1 LDGVSTPTLSGAP
14 ISGRDNY
21 LKGSGRGPVW
31 GEPDEMAL
39 RIVALMRVGLAI
51 GVGAAGSFLP
61 ANRIDSPGLFLI
73 VSLLWVPWSSAVFL
87 ATDRADS
94 RFALVGG
101 PVSDILVL
109 FAFEWF
115 TPSLGNGALF
125 AAAAVVAFATYL
137 CGRRVG
143 TVIACSALILHS
155 VAQYHLPVDERSNS
169 LVVMFVAVSLVGI
182 IGLVNRTTSLQRS
195 TAERSTNLQ
204 NTSDAILSRV
214 ADAVILTDEAGHLLQ
229 CNRAAEQIMGV
240 SSASAAGRDCAD
252 LLGLHRGEAALD
264 CSRGCQLLQ
273 TTDSPREAALGQE
286 VWRLAG
292 DRRQPLLAN
301 AEAVTDSEGNVIEVV
316 HSLRD
321 ITRIK
326 EADEAKTLF
335 LARTSH
341 ELKTPLVVITGF
353 AELLITTDLDATA
366 QRQAV
371 EAIHNRSV
379 ELSARVERLL
389 LSSQIEAG
397 QKTVSLRAAD
407 IAAIIEERARAVE
420 AATGR
425 TISTQV
431 PRDVPLV
438 LTDIQALSSVVDH
451 LHENAVKYSPG
462 GETVNLGVSFDD
474 RVVRVEVSDHGIG
487 MDPEQVA
494 HCFDKFWQGESTDV
508 RRFGGTGI
516 GLFIVQSLVEAIG
529 GRIEVDSQVGVG
541 TRFRVSLPRHVATPT
556 IEPPAQKPTGT
567 GERSMVREFMKQIGV
582 PERSAT

>member
-1 LDGVSTPTLSGAP
+1 MSTPTLSGAP
-14 ISGRDNY
+14 GTGRDNY
-21 LKGSGRGPVW
+21 LRGSGRGPVW

-39 RIVALMRVGLAI
+39 RIVALIRVALAI

-61 ANRIDSPGLFLI
+61 EARINSPGLFLI
-73 VSLLWVPWSSAVFL
+73 VSLVWVPWSSAVFL
-87 ATDRADS
+87 ATDRSDS
-94 RFALVGG
+94 RFALIGG
-101 PVSDILVL
+101 PLSDVLVL

-125 AAAAVVAFATYL
+125 AGAAVVAFGTYT

-143 TVIACSALILHS
+143 AALACTTLILHAT
-155 VAQYHLPVDERSNS
+155 AQNHLPTAERSNS

-182 IGLVNRTTSLQRS
+182 IGLVNRTTSIQRS

-214 ADAVILTDEAGHLLQ
+214 ADAVILTDESGQLLQ
-229 CNRAAEQIMGV
+229 CNKAAEQIMKR
-240 SSASAAGRDCAD
+240 SSEKASGRSCAD
-252 LLGLHRGEAALD
+252 MLGLHRGEAALD
-264 CSRGCQLLQ
+264 CSQGCQLLQ
-273 TTDSPREAALGQE
+273 ASSSREAALGQE
-286 VWRLAG
+286 VWRLDG

-301 AEAVTDSEGNVIEVV
+301 AEAVTDSDGNVIEVV

-335 LARTSH
+335 LATTSH

-353 AELLITTDLDATA
+353 AELLMTTELEASA

-371 EAIHNRSV
+371 EAIHGRSV
-379 ELSARVERLL
+379 ELSRIVERLL
-389 LSSQIEAG
+389 LSSQIESG
-397 QKTVSLRAAD
+397 HKTVSLAGAE
-407 IAAIIEERARAVE
+407 IGPVVKERATGIE
-420 AATGR
+420 SSTGR
-425 TISTQV
+425 TISTQIAN
-431 PRDVPLV
+431 DVPKV
-438 LTDIQALSSVVDH
+438 LTDVRALATVVDH
-451 LHENAVKYSPG
+451 LLENAVKYSPG

-474 RVVRVEVSDHGIG
+474 KTVRVEVADHGIG

-494 HCFDKFWQGESTDV
+494 HCFDKFWQGETTDV

-516 GLFIVQSLVEAIG
+516 GLFIVQSLVESIG

-541 TRFRVSLPRHVATPT
+541 SRFRVALPRLNPTSAHQPETP
-556 IEPPAQKPTGT
+556 KPTGT

>member
-1 LDGVSTPTLSGAP
+1 MSTPTLSGAP
-14 ISGRDNY
+14 VNGRDNY

-31 GEPDEMAL
+31 GEPDEMAV
-39 RIVALMRVGLAI
+39 RIAALIRVALAI

-61 ANRIDSPGLFLI
+61 QKSIESPGLFLLI
-73 VSLLWVPWSSAVFL
+73 SLVWVPWSTAVFL
-87 ATDRADS
+87 ATDRSES

-101 PVSDILVL
+101 PLSDVLVL

-125 AAAAVVAFATYL
+125 AAAAVVAFATYT

-143 TVIACSALILHS
+143 SFIACTALICHS
-155 VAQYHLPVDERSNS
+155 IAQFHLPADERSNS
-169 LVVMFVAVSLVGI
+169 LVVMFVAVSLLGI

-214 ADAVILTDEAGHLLQ
+214 ADAVILTDDSGHLLQ
-229 CNRAAEQIMGV
+229 CNRSAEQIIGTT
-240 SSASAAGRDCAD
+240 SEHASGRACAD
-252 LLGLHRGEAALD
+252 MLGLHRGEAALD

-273 TTDSPREAALGQE
+273 ANASAREAALGQE
-286 VWRLAG
+286 VWRLVEN
-292 DRRQPLLAN
+292 RRQPLLAN

-335 LARTSH
+335 LATTSH

-353 AELLITTDLDATA
+353 AELLMTTDLDGTA

-371 EAIHNRSV
+371 EAIHGRSV
-379 ELSARVERLL
+379 ELSRIVERLL
-389 LSSQIEAG
+389 LSSQIESG
-397 QKTVSLRAAD
+397 QKTVSLGATEIAPLVRERAAS
-407 IAAIIEERARAVE
+407 IESS
-420 AATGR
+420 TGR
-425 TISTQV
+425 TISTQISI
-431 PRDVPLV
+431 DVPTV
-438 LTDIQALSSVVDH
+438 LTDARALTTVIDH
-451 LHENAVKYSPG
+451 LLENAVKYSPG

-474 RVVRVEVSDHGIG
+474 KAVRVEVSDHGIG

-494 HCFDKFWQGESTDV
+494 HCFDKFWQGETTDV

-529 GRIEVDSQVGVG
+529 GRIEVDSQIGVG
-541 TRFRVSLPRHVATPT
+541 TRFRVALPRFVPTPSTPT
-556 IEPPAQKPTGT
+556 EPARPAGA

-582 PERSAT
+582 PERSAQ

>member
-1 LDGVSTPTLSGAP
+1 MSTTTLSGAP
-14 ISGRDNY
+14 GTGRDNY

-31 GEPDEMAL
+31 GEPDEMAV
-39 RIVALMRVGLAI
+39 RIVALIRVALAI

-61 ANRIDSPGLFLI
+61 EARISSPELFLV

-87 ATDRADS
+87 ATDRSDN
-94 RFALVGG
+94 RFATIGG
-101 PVSDILVL
+101 PLSDVLVL

-125 AAAAVVAFATYL
+125 AAAAVVAFGTYT

-143 TVIACSALILHS
+143 ALLACSALSLHS
-155 VAQYHLPVDERSNS
+155 FAQYHLPIEQRSNS

-204 NTSDAILSRV
+204 NTSDAILARV

-229 CNRAAEQIMGV
+229 CNRAAEQIM
-240 SSASAAGRDCAD
+240 SRTSAQINGRSCSEM
-252 LLGLHRGEAALD
+252 LGLHRGEAALD
-264 CSRGCQLLQ
+264 CSKGCQLLQ
-273 TTDSPREAALGQE
+273 SSASPREAALGQE
-286 VWRLAG
+286 VWRLDG

-301 AEAVTDSEGNVIEVV
+301 AEAVTDSDGNVIEVV

-335 LARTSH
+335 LATTSH

-353 AELLITTDLDATA
+353 AELLMTTELEPTA
-366 QRQAV
+366 QRQAI
-371 EAIHNRSV
+371 EAIHGRSV
-379 ELSARVERLL
+379 ELSRIVERLL
-389 LSSQIEAG
+389 LSSQIESG
-397 QKTVSLRAAD
+397 HKTVSLAAAD
-407 IAAIIEERARAVE
+407 IGPLVRERA
-420 AATGR
+420 AATQGHTGR

-431 PRDVPLV
+431 AGDVPTV
-438 LTDIQALSSVVDH
+438 LTDVRALTTVIDH
-451 LHENAVKYSPG
+451 LLENAVKYSPG

-474 RVVRVEVSDHGIG
+474 KSVRVEVADHGIG
-487 MDPEQVA
+487 MDSAQVA
-494 HCFDKFWQGESTDV
+494 HCFDKFWQGENTDV

-516 GLFIVQSLVEAIG
+516 GLYIVASLVEAIG

-541 TRFRVSLPRHVATPT
+541 TRFRVALPRFVAPNTA
-556 IEPPAQKPTGT
+556 EPVKPVGA

-582 PERSAT
+582 PERSAQ